1 MRRRFALVVISAKT
15 GEEIQRIRN
24 TGSSARH
31 GEFRAAFWYKDH
43 LVTEVPIHY
52 RARGEGS
59 VSKLSTVRDG
69 YRILIA
75 LLAFFRDYRPL
86 TCFGVL
92 ALFLFLCSAVTGGIV
107 VGQYIE
113 TGQVLRI
120 PMAIL
125 SVGLALLGA
134 ISLMGGLFLSSVSR
148 RSQQL
153 AALIIRQ

>member
-1 MRRRFALVVISAKT
+1 M
-15 GEEIQRIRN
+15 Q
-24 TGSSARH
+24 
-31 GEFRAAFWYKDH
+31 
-43 LVTEVPIHY
+43 
-52 RARGEGS
+52 
-59 VSKLSTVRDG
+59 DG
-69 YRILIA
+69 YRIMIA

-86 TCFGVL
+86 TCFGMIAMIMFL
-92 ALFLFLCSAVTGGIV
+92 LSALSGGLV

-113 TGQVLRI
+113 TGQVLRV

-134 ISLMGGLFLSSVSR
+134 ISLFGGLFLSSLGR